1 MQSDLIAKV
10 NVLQREGLDA
20 KTRLGSLQIS
30 HADQMS
36 EHERILTAKDTTIE
50 EQNLKMAY
58 MTSEFEG
65 MLNVNIM
72 TDRRKLCLR

>member
-1 MQSDLIAKV
+1 MSRQYKTMQSDLIAKV

-36 EHERILTAKDTTIE
+36 EQA
-50 EQNLKMAY
+50 MSGY
-58 MTSEFEG
+58 
-65 MLNVNIM
+65 
-72 TDRRKLCLR
+72 